1 MRVAVLGAGAIGCL
15 VGGLLAAAGHDVALI
30 GRPARLAAVVE
41 GGLRVRVAGGKP
53 MTSRP
58 AVYGDPLQAAVGWGV
73 PDVVALTVKAFA
85 VGEAARVLQAAWPA
99 VPAVVAFQ
107 NGIGTEDHLAGVF
120 GPERVVGGTVTLSAA
135 LQGGEVVVFN
145 RSGGLALAPVP
156 GAEAAC
162 RRLATAW
169 AGLPVPLT
177 VAPDAASL
185 KWSKLLLNL
194 VGNAVGAILQWDV
207 HRIFRH
213 PLTARLEHRSL
224 REAVKVARAVAPAL
238 IDLPGYP
245 VRAFARLVERLPSPL
260 FARLVGPLAARGRGG
275 KLPSVAL
282 DLAAGRV
289 RTEAPY
295 LHGAVAREAASR
307 GLDAPLNGALASLIE
322 ELAANPG
329 LRQRYRDRPGE
340 LQRFLEAGGLR
351 P

>member
-1 MRVAVLGAGAIGCL
+1 MRIAVLGAGAIGCL

-30 GRPARLAAVVE
+30 GRPARLAPVVG
-41 GGLRVRVAGGKP
+41 GGLRVRLAGGRSIA
-53 MTSRP
+53 SRP
-58 AVYGDPLQAAVGWGV
+58 AVYGDPLQAGADWGA
-73 PDVVALTVKAFA
+73 PDAVALTVKAFD
-85 VGEAARVLQAAWPA
+85 VGEAVRMLQDAWPA
-99 VPAVVAFQ
+99 VPFIVAFQ
-107 NGIGTEDHLAGVF
+107 NGIGTEDYLAGVF
-120 GPERVVGGTVTLSAA
+120 GPERVVAGTVTLSAT

-156 GAEAAC
+156 GGEEAC

-169 AGLPVPLT
+169 TGLPVPLA
-177 VAPDAASL
+177 VASHAASL

-207 HRIFRH
+207 HRLFRH
-213 PLTARLEHRSL
+213 PLAARLEHQSL
-224 REAVKVARAVAPAL
+224 REAVMVGRAAVPAF

-245 VRAFARLVERLPSPL
+245 VRSFARLVEWLPSGL
-260 FARLVGPLAARGRGG
+260 FARLVGPMAARGRGG

-282 DLAAGRV
+282 DLAAGRA
-289 RTEAPY
+289 RTESPY

-307 GLDAPLNGALASLIE
+307 GLDAPLNAALASLIE

-329 LRQRYRDRPGE
+329 LHQRYRDQPEE
-340 LQRFLEAGGLR
+340 LWRFLEARGLR